1 MDDSHSWLPQD
12 FGEQMELACRILR
25 FAYHSQAAELQKA
38 VAEAQQQLEE
48 RTALVQH
55 NEEELSELQ
64 TEVSSLQAQMLA
76 AEREYTALQRDTS
89 TVAEEVA
96 QLGDFRTKVLEVVDQ
111 DAPRRSLSQ
120 DSETSQGRRHTKLRE
135 VFEALRLRLSDASYS
150 ACMAQ
155 IKGYSKGEK
164 AKSEALARLRLIL
177 KDETGIYAA
186 IAAVL

>member
-1 MDDSHSWLPQD
+1 MEDSHSWLPQD
-12 FGEQMELACRILR
+12 FGEQLELACRILR

-64 TEVSSLQAQMLA
+64 VEVNSLQEQLMV
-76 AEREYTALQRDTS
+76 AEREYTAQQRATS
-89 TVAEEVA
+89 TLAEEVA
-96 QLGDFRTKVLEVVDQ
+96 QLGEFRNKVLEVVDQ

-120 DSETSQGRRHTKLRE
+120 DSENSRGRRHSKVRE
-135 VFEALRLRLSDASYS
+135 VFEALRLHLSDASYA
-150 ACMAQ
+150 ACMAE

-177 KDETGIYAA
+177 KDETGMYSA

>member
-25 FAYHSQAAELQKA
+25 FAYHSQAAELHK
-38 VAEAQQQLEE
+38 VAEAQQLEE

-64 TEVSSLQAQMLA
+64 TEVSNLQAQMLA

-96 QLGDFRTKVLEVVDQ
+96 QLGDFRTKVLEVVNQ